1 MEDAAADSRP
11 PGAPR
16 DIDSLNATRLGN
28 LTHAYLYASDNGEP
42 LWWLWLLPRLGSEN
56 SGRLDVGQ
64 RSEEPSRDELI
75 GLLGARGLMPVPG
88 GWGEWEGD
96 LSSGRRRVAIALIST
111 YTEHQA
117 DVATAE
123 ASRRANGTTKSAV
136 TWALWLSGV
145 AALLCFLSVGHFAY
159 EFYVFLRIAIA
170 SAAVALAVLAVRR
183 KRPAWVII
191 FAPIAILWNPIIPI
205 DMTRAAWAP
214 LDFIAT
220 AFFVWSWISWY
231 RISAKPNP
239 PKAL

>member
-16 DIDSLNATRLGN
+16 DIESLNSSQLAN

-42 LWWLWLLPRLGSEN
+42 LWWLWLLPRFGSEN

-88 GWGEWEGD
+88 GWGEWESFPSG
-96 LSSGRRRVAIALIST
+96 GRRRVNIASIAA
-111 YTEHQA
+111 YTEQQA
-117 DVATAE
+117 AL
-123 ASRRANGTTKSAV
+123 ASAQANERVSGTTKTAV

-159 EFYVFLRIAIA
+159 GFYVFLRLAIS
-170 SAAVALAVLAVRR
+170 SAALVLAVLAVRR
-183 KRPAWVII
+183 KRPLWILA
-191 FAPIAILWNPIIPI
+191 FAPIAIMWNPIVPI
-205 DMTRAAWAP
+205 QMARAAWAP
-214 LDFIAT
+214 YDFIAT
-220 AFFVWSWISWY
+220 ALFVWNWVSWY
-231 RISAKPNP
+231 RVMTKPRTQRGS
-239 PKAL
+239 